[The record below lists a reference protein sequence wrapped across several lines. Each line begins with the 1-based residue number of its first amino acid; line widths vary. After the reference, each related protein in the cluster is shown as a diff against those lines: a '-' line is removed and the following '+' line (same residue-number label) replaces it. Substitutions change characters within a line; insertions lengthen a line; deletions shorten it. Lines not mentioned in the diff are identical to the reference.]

1 MQKQGDEVIR
11 IFFLFYFYRRYQ
23 WNKTPFQ
30 FKNSPKSLHMN
41 AIRRIWQSHHLIPSV
56 KCVKLLK
63 IWPYF
68 IQIIR
73 LHTLCG
79 RFTFLSAMPN
89 VVISYSPFF
98 CGTFYRGA
106 HHQKSSKDFLLLNCF
121 WHFCFA
127 YISHAIA
134 FQKAKLDKFHMAVC
148 VCLCMVM
155 MMKSHFD

>member
-1 MQKQGDEVIR
+1 
-11 IFFLFYFYRRYQ
+11 
-23 WNKTPFQ
+23 
-30 FKNSPKSLHMN
+30 
-41 AIRRIWQSHHLIPSV
+41 
-56 KCVKLLK
+56 
-63 IWPYF
+63 
-68 IQIIR
+68 
-73 LHTLCG
+73 
-79 RFTFLSAMPN
+79 MPN

-148 VCLCMVM
+148 VCVSVYGDDDEKPFRLM
-155 MMKSHFD
+155 MLKVAYNNTHDNSVGSRSTTSRQ